1 MPQPAL
7 PPKTNDLR
15 RWATQRLPQIILV
28 PSLIATVTY
37 VVFFSIWTL
46 WISVSNSTLLPDFSY
61 GGFGEYVALWKSKRW
76 TVSYQ
81 NLFLFG
87 GLYVVGSLVM
97 GTVLAVLIDQ
107 RIRFEAVFRTIYLYP
122 LAISFIVTGT
132 VWRWIFHP
140 STGVELALK
149 DMGWLA
155 AKFDWITDRDMA
167 IYVVVIT
174 GIWHASGFAMALI
187 LAGLRSVDGDLVKAA
202 QIDGASMVR
211 TYRRV
216 ILPTIWPIFLAV
228 TIVLLQFAIKT
239 YDLVVAL
246 TQGGPG
252 VATTVPAIVVYDLM
266 FQRGQIAQGAAAA
279 VMILVALALILVPYT
294 LYARRVARRE
304 KGNHHG

>member
-1 MPQPAL
+1 MMAASSGRIW
-7 PPKTNDLR
+7 K
-15 RWATQRLPQIILV
+15 QRVIDHLPQIV
-28 PSLIATVTY
+28 LIPTVVATLTY
-37 VVFFSIWTL
+37 VVIFSIWTVWMSL
-46 WISVSNSTLLPDFSY
+46 STSTLLPDPTFA
-61 GGFGEYVALWKSKRW
+61 GFGEYVALWKSKRW

-87 GLYVVGSLVM
+87 SLYVVGSLAV

-107 RIRFEAVFRTIYLYP
+107 RVRLEAVWRTIYLYP

-140 STGVELALK
+140 QTGVELALK
-149 DMGWLA
+149 DLGWA
-155 AKFDWITDRDMA
+155 SANFDWITDRDFA

-202 QIDGASMVR
+202 QIDGASMIR

-216 ILPTIWPIFLAV
+216 ILPSIWPIFLAV
-228 TIVLLQFAIKT
+228 AVVLLQFAIKT

-252 VATTVPAIVVYDLM
+252 VSTTVPAIVVYDLM

-279 VMILVALALILVPYT
+279 VMILAALAAVLVPYT
-294 LYARRVARRE
+294 LYMAWRRKKEARD
-304 KGNHHG
+304 HG

>member
-1 MPQPAL
+1 MAL
-7 PPKTNDLR
+7 GKSTSWKQWLIDH
-15 RWATQRLPQIILV
+15 LPQIVLIPTV
-28 PSLIATVTY
+28 IATLTY
-37 VVFFSIWTL
+37 VVIFSIWTVWMSL
-46 WISVSNSTLLPDFSY
+46 SNSTLLPDPSFA
-61 GGFGEYVALWKSKRW
+61 GFGEYVSLWKSKRW

-87 GLYVVGSLVM
+87 SLYVVGSLVV

-107 RIRFEAVFRTIYLYP
+107 RVRFEAVWRTIYLYP

-140 STGVELALK
+140 QTGVELALK
-149 DMGWLA
+149 DLGWAA
-155 AKFDWITDRDMA
+155 AKFNWITDRDLA

-174 GIWHASGFAMALI
+174 AIWHASGFAMALI

-202 QIDGASMVR
+202 QIDGASMIR

-216 ILPTIWPIFLAV
+216 ILPSIWPIFLAV
-228 TIVLLQFAIKT
+228 AVVLLQFAIKT

-279 VMILVALALILVPYT
+279 VMILVALAVILVPYT
-294 LYARRVARRE
+294 LYTAWRRKRE
-304 KGNHHG
+304 GQSHG